1 MFRASD
7 IILSP
12 WPAPSDLAPR
22 LLNTDTRI
30 SHPDSALRH
39 ILSLHLDAATTTP
52 PPYTLLTYL
61 PYVPASLVTA
71 LQHHPD
77 GDGGLR
83 PIYHCR
89 CLGLL
94 PVAGAA

>member
-7 IILSP
+7 VILPP
-12 WPAPSDLAPR
+12 WPAPSDPTPR

-30 SHPDSALRH
+30 SQPDSSLLH
-39 ILSLHLDAATTTP
+39 PLSLHLDAATAN

-61 PYVPASLVTA
+61 PYAPASLVTA

-77 GDGGLR
+77 GDRGLR

-94 PVAGAA
+94 PVARAA